1 MKRKARNRMKCLA
14 FVHVPVEKNLVVGII
29 KLEEKLGIAVV
40 EIEPTR
46 ETIIKAKI

>member
-1 MKRKARNRMKCLA
+1 MKCLA